1 MSESLNTKSM
11 PLITILLFVSGIF
24 WAILGVYLESTPAV
38 IAGVLASLGYLV
50 AFYTYSIG
58 YSKFGRSFMF
68 VVADVA
74 ITYGTFNVPN
84 GGFIVLM
91 LLGLIPLMGIIF
103 DRKSEKPLI
112 VGVALTNIVV
122 FAYIILSHP
131 LIVFEFSSDNAFE
144 HSFVAISVC
153 FTVVFVAGTSIIFAV
168 KEIDEKTMLLVQS
181 ENELMEAK
189 QALESLVYYDD
200 LTGIYSRRW
209 LNTRFG
215 DGNRSKDATF
225 YMIDIDDFKSVNDEY
240 GHAAGDLLLKG
251 IAEALSKKTEK
262 LGCAMRLGGEEFA
275 IIRPWKNE
283 SEAKKFGEELLREIQ
298 SVEIKHN
305 ETKMHRTASIGVAK
319 LEIGASLS
327 DIMRN
332 ADKSLYKAK
341 ENGGNLCFI

>member
-1 MSESLNTKSM
+1 M
-11 PLITILLFVSGIF
+11 PLITILLFLSGVF

-38 IAGVLASLGYLV
+38 IVGVLASLGYLV
-50 AFYTYSIG
+50 AFYIYSTG
-58 YSKFGRSFMF
+58 NSKFGRSFLF

-74 ITYGTFNVPN
+74 ITYGTFIVPN

-112 VGVALTNIVV
+112 VGGALTNSVV
-122 FAYIILSHP
+122 FGYIIFFHP

-144 HSFVAISVC
+144 HSLITISVC

-240 GHAAGDLLLKG
+240 GHASGDLLLKRIG
-251 IAEALSKKTEK
+251 EVLRKKTDK

-275 IIRPWKNE
+275 VIRPWENWA
-283 SEAKKFGEELLREIQ
+283 EARIFGEELLREIR
-298 SVEIKHN
+298 SAEIKYN
-305 ETKMHRTASIGVAK
+305 DTEIHRTASIGVAK

-327 DIMRN
+327 DTMRN
-332 ADKSLYKAK
+332 ADKSLYRAK
-341 ENGGNLCFI
+341 ENGRNSLFLFDDLMLG